1 MRKLVLFTTL
11 VLTLSCSKAPSIDVL
26 CTTSVV
32 ADAARQLLP
41 DDIAVQALMQ
51 SNIDPHSYK
60 PVESDVAKLSNARI
74 VLHNGLHLEGKMTD
88 ILEKL
93 GEQKPVH
100 AMSSALRKHELI
112 EVGPNTYDPHIWFD
126 LQLWERCVGKLSFFL
141 IDQFPEHT
149 EAIEENAMNYYKALL
164 TAHNEMTVAINVVP
178 DSMRAM
184 VTAHDAFSYFGRAYG
199 IEVHGLQRISTAAE
213 FGIKD
218 MTESAQFIL
227 DRGLST
233 VFIETSVNAKS
244 IEALQE
250 AVAQKG
256 GEVRIG
262 EALYS
267 DALGEKGTPEATLIG
282 AFKHNTAQLLKSFN

>member
-1 MRKLVLFTTL
+1 MRKIVVIALAAMTFG
-11 VLTLSCSKAPSIDVL
+11 CAQEPSIEVL

-41 DDIAVQALMQ
+41 DDIAVEALMQ

-74 VLHNGLHLEGKMTD
+74 ILHNGLHLEGKMTD

-93 GEQKPVH
+93 GQQKPVH
-100 AMSSALRKHELI
+100 AMSSALQSHDLI

-126 LQLWERCVGKLSFFL
+126 LRLWERCVSELSFFL

-149 EAIEENAMNYYKALL
+149 EAIEENAMKYFEALL
-164 TAHNEMTVAINVVP
+164 TAHNEMILAINVVP

-199 IEVHGLQRISTAAE
+199 IEVHGLQGVSTAAE

-227 DRGLST
+227 DRSLST

-282 AFKHNTAQLLKSFN
+282 AFKHNTTQLLKSFN

>member
-1 MRKLVLFTTL
+1 MKYF
-11 VLTLSCSKAPSIDVL
+11 
-26 CTTSVV
+26 
-32 ADAARQLLP
+32 
-41 DDIAVQALMQ
+41 
-51 SNIDPHSYK
+51 
-60 PVESDVAKLSNARI
+60 E
-74 VLHNGLHLEGKMTD
+74 
-88 ILEKL
+88 
-93 GEQKPVH
+93 
-100 AMSSALRKHELI
+100 
-112 EVGPNTYDPHIWFD
+112 
-126 LQLWERCVGKLSFFL
+126 
-141 IDQFPEHT
+141 
-149 EAIEENAMNYYKALL
+149 ALL
-164 TAHNEMTVAINVVP
+164 TAHNEMILAINVVP

-199 IEVHGLQRISTAAE
+199 IEVHGLQGVSTAAE

-227 DRGLST
+227 DRSLST

-282 AFKHNTAQLLKSFN
+282 AFKHNTTQLLKSFN